1 MGVEVVQEG
10 EEGTIGPPSA
20 QPVEEGVVDP
30 AAHRGI
36 GGRSTSV
43 VHGTAAEIRMFVE
56 DPLPGNRATEE
67 RPRSQRVILEMGEAP
82 IQPGLV
88 IAAVGVRR
96 EPGGLIAPRGQ
107 VLGQG
112 RIRGI
117 ERELPLGIEP

>member
-1 MGVEVVQEG
+1 MR
-10 EEGTIGPPSA
+10 I
-20 QPVEEGVVDP
+20 
-30 AAHRGI
+30 H
-36 GGRSTSV
+36 
-43 VHGTAAEIRMFVE
+43 F
-56 DPLPGNRATEE
+56 PGDRATEE

-88 IAAVGVRR
+88 TAVVGVRR

-117 ERELPLGIEP
+117 ERELPLGIELERPLAGEEALCEGYVHGAGARARLYRTPSRAHRARLGVVSRG